1 ANWTFVVWGF
11 LHGLYSVPRVFIGEP
26 LARFAQ
32 STNAFVRIPIVLF
45 RVGLTFVL
53 VLIAWIFFRAPNVHT
68 AFGMI
73 GRIFS
78 PSVLSSPLASL
89 RGFGVLST
97 LGYAMFGI
105 AVLLSL
111 EFLQRDKPHALSF
124 NDNVGLLRRWPA
136 YAGVAALVLILRY
149 TGESL
154 DFIYFQF

>member
-1 ANWTFVVWGF
+1 M
-11 LHGLYSVPRVFIGEP
+11 IGEP